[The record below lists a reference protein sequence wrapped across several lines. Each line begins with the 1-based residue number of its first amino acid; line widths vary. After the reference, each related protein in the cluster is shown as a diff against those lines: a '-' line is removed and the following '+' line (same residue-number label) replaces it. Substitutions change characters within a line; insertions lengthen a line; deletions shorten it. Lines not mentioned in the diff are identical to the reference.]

1 MFPNALALSVRRR
14 EANLKIEKLNIYLL
28 AEKFENP
35 KVLILSAHSHTGKVE
50 PQLGT
55 CLSLAIPIRICVSV
69 SVVGFILFIRE
80 QAGSTSTSA
89 NSSGNES

>member
-69 SVVGFILFIRE
+69 VGFILFIRE

-89 NSSGNES
+89 NRQRQ